1 MKRKNSFGKTS
12 CLCIGLGI
20 TLMLFFAGCAKND
33 KQPVQESK
41 KEQENISDVEYVTG
55 NVTAFCVDEKGQIY
69 TCEEGKEIISV
80 YDGEGMKLSEI
91 AVDGGTDAG
100 SRYNVLCAGEGVL
113 YASDCVEK
121 GIVEIDI
128 ATGKRELL
136 YATQDSGHWYL
147 LDMTVCNGS
156 LYFMYQKP
164 VELAEMQLLTDYAE
178 GYNYIGER
186 VVWLDLETK
195 QAEEME
201 VPGVKRLCK
210 KSDSEILFY
219 AYVTENGFSYRVY
232 DTETGSYS
240 AEYEAKQELDLR
252 MSAVMTYDDSMD
264 RLLYPDSVSGQLRAI
279 DITKKASQTDF
290 YSTGLSSFG
299 TNSLQCVNGYT
310 YFVVQG
316 KVTRIANSN
325 YIKKTEPLKIGSI
338 SRLYEPVGGL
348 GYQVSLEY
356 LESEEMA
363 LKLLAGDSDF
373 DLMILSSEYDLARQ
387 IERTGAYVPL
397 NEVEGVDA
405 YLESCFDYIGEA
417 ATAENG
423 AVWMLPYEVD
433 TRVLV
438 YQPELCEKYGAD
450 FSGELTYA
458 EFLKYLKALQ
468 AVTNEDEL
476 YIKIRTFWWQALQEY
491 MANYGVKNGEAQ
503 FDTELFRAFAPKLKG
518 MVFKEFHFG
527 IEPSYI
533 GIKTLEE
540 LRETVQNFFHSYAFG
555 VLDKMDLEQKYGML
569 NYVNNVL
576 YTASI
581 FDFDFFE
588 ARSMPS
594 IAEGEEKKGL
604 AHTTFY
610 VINPNSKRKEEAM
623 EYLATLAKTLLE
635 TESIYR
641 TEELVGDYSNL
652 EKQVHDVYADA
663 EIFFAYPDDVVGAE
677 YMEYMTGEISLE
689 EMIQEAE
696 RKFNIY
702 LKE

>member
-1 MKRKNSFGKTS
+1 MKQRSKAGKQIVWV
-12 CLCIGLGI
+12 LVV
-20 TLMLFFAGCAKND
+20 LFSAMSVFAGCAK
-33 KQPVQESK
+33 KERQPG
-41 KEQENISDVEYVTG
+41 KETGQPEKVSDVQYETG
-55 NVTAFCVDEKGQIY
+55 KVTAFCVDEQGKIY
-69 TCEEGKEIISV
+69 TCEDGAETINV
-80 YDGEGMKLSEI
+80 YDAEGTKLSEI
-91 AVDGGTDAG
+91 AVEDGTAAG
-100 SRYNVLCAGEGVL
+100 SRYTVLCAGEGVL
-113 YASDCVEK
+113 YASDSVEK
-121 GIVEIDI
+121 GIVAIDST
-128 ATGKRELL
+128 TGERELL
-136 YATQDSGHWYL
+136 YATQDPGYWSL
-147 LDMTVCNGS
+147 LDMTVCNGN
-156 LYFMYQKP
+156 LYFIYQKP
-164 VELAEMQLLTDYAE
+164 VELAEMQMLTDYAA

-186 VVWLDLETK
+186 VVCLELATK
-195 QAEEME
+195 KAEEME

-210 KSDSEILFY
+210 MSDSELLFY
-219 AYVTENGFSYRVY
+219 AYDAENGFYYRVY

-252 MSAVMTYDDSMD
+252 MSAVMTYDDSME

-299 TNSLQCVNGYT
+299 TNSLQCVDGYT

-316 KVTRIANSN
+316 KVTRIANNN

-397 NEVEGVDA
+397 NEVEGVEA

-438 YQPELCEKYGAD
+438 YQPELCEKYGVD
-450 FSGELTYA
+450 FSEELTYT
-458 EFLKYLKALQ
+458 EFLEYLKVLQ
-468 AVTNEDEL
+468 TVANEGEC
-476 YIKIRTFWWQALQEY
+476 YIKIRTFWWQTLQEY
-491 MANYGVKNGEAQ
+491 IANYGVENGEAQ
-503 FDTELFRAFAPKLKG
+503 FDTELFRAFAPKLKE
-518 MVFKEFHFG
+518 MVFVEFHYG
-527 IEPSYI
+527 AEPSYI
-533 GIKTLEE
+533 GIKTSEE
-540 LRETVQNFFHSYAFG
+540 LRETVHSFFCSYAFG
-555 VLDKMDLEQKYGML
+555 VLDKRDLEQKYGLL
-569 NYVNNVL
+569 NYISNVF
-576 YTASI
+576 YTASV

-594 IAEGEEKKGL
+594 IAKGEEKKGM
-604 AHTTFY
+604 AHTVFY

-623 EYLATLAKTLLE
+623 EYISTLAKTLLE

-641 TEELVGDYSNL
+641 TEKLVGEYSKL
-652 EKQVHDVYADA
+652 EQQIHDVYGNA
-663 EIFFAYPDDVVGAE
+663 EVFFAYPEDVVGAE
-677 YMEYMTGEISLE
+677 YMEYMTGEIELE
-689 EMIQEAE
+689 EMIREAE

>member
-1 MKRKNSFGKTS
+1 MRQRRKAGKQIIRGCMFVFILVSFFS
-12 CLCIGLGI
+12 
-20 TLMLFFAGCAKND
+20 GCAK
-33 KQPVQESK
+33 KEKPLVKGQPEKVPDVQYE
-41 KEQENISDVEYVTG
+41 TG
-55 NVTAFCVDEKGQIY
+55 NVTAFCVDEQGTIY
-69 TCEEGKEIISV
+69 ACEEGTESINV
-80 YDGEGMKLSEI
+80 YDAEGTKLSEI
-91 AVDGGTDAG
+91 VVDGGIGAG
-100 SRYNVLCAGEGVL
+100 SRYTVLCAGEGVL
-113 YASDCVEK
+113 YASDSVEK
-121 GIVEIDI
+121 GIVKIDI
-128 ATGKRELL
+128 ATGERELL
-136 YATQDSGHWYL
+136 YATQDSGYWNL
-147 LDMTVCNGS
+147 LDMTVCNGN
-156 LYFMYQKP
+156 LYFIYQKP
-164 VELAEMQLLTDYAE
+164 VELAEIQLLTDYAA
-178 GYNYIGER
+178 GYSYMGER
-186 VVWLDLETK
+186 VVCLELATNK
-195 QAEEME
+195 AEEME

-210 KSDSEILFY
+210 KNDSELLFY
-219 AYVTENGFSYRVY
+219 AYDAENGFSYRVY
-232 DTETGSYS
+232 DTETGSYR

-252 MSAVMTYDDSMD
+252 MSAVMTYDASME
-264 RLLYPDSVSGQLRAI
+264 RLLYPDSISGQLRAI

-397 NEVEGVDA
+397 NEVEGVGA
-405 YLESCFDYIGEA
+405 YLENCFDYIGEA

-423 AVWMLPYEVD
+423 AVWMFPYEVD

-450 FSGELTYA
+450 FSGELTYT
-458 EFLKYLKALQ
+458 EFLEYLKVLQ
-468 AVTNEDEL
+468 TVANEGEL
-476 YIKIRTFWWQALQEY
+476 YIKIRTFWWQTLQEY
-491 MANYGVKNGEAQ
+491 MANYGVENGEAQ
-503 FDTELFRAFAPKLKG
+503 FDTELFRTFAPKLKE
-518 MVFKEFHFG
+518 MVFSEFHYG
-527 IEPSYI
+527 EEPSYI
-533 GIKTLEE
+533 GIKTAEE
-540 LRETVQNFFHSYAFG
+540 LRETVQNFFRSYAFG

-569 NYVNNVL
+569 NYVRNIFYSAGV
-576 YTASI
+576 

-594 IAEGEEKKGL
+594 IVEGEKKKGM
-604 AHTTFY
+604 AHTVFY

-641 TEELVGDYSNL
+641 TEELKGEYSEL

-677 YMEYMTGEISLE
+677 YMDYITGEISLE